1 MTHAAEV
8 KAYLAHWFQLGKRI
22 VFNNGQK
29 TLFPD
34 TVFLLNGVY
43 SPDFENCWQEIQ
55 ILGPEKCHLEGTVQT
70 IAELLS
76 EAWEF
81 NPCARCAM
89 PVPMSLTRK
98 PVLSC
103 PCHDLEG
110 WPNYNLPLPRPP
122 VDTQAHLRN
131 LLKKLKD

>member
-1 MTHAAEV
+1 MTQTAEV
-8 KAYLAHWFQLGKRI
+8 KAYLAHWFQLGKKI
-22 VFNNGQK
+22 VLNHGQK
-29 TLFPD
+29 TLLPD
-34 TVFLLNGVY
+34 PVFSIKGVY
-43 SPDFENCWQEIQ
+43 SPEFESCWQEIHT
-55 ILGPEKCHLEGTVQT
+55 LGPEKCYLEGTVQS

-76 EAWEF
+76 DAWEF

-110 WPNYNLPLPRPP
+110 WPNYNLPLPRLP
-122 VDTQAHLRN
+122 VDSQAHLRS
-131 LLKKLKD
+131 LWKKLSD